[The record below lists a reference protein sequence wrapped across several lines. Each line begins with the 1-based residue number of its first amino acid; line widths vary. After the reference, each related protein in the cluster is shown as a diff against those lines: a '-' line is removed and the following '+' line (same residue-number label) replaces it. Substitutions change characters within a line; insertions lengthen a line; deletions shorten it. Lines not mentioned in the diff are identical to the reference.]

1 MEESPLSFDVIETPL
16 GVVGFSCRL
25 GGGKAQVDLRVGPI
39 KPDLPAHFPPV
50 TLWAAVWQV
59 VAREPVPEVTL
70 TAALTGI
77 PDDAVGDYDTGE
89 RLAAFTFETA
99 DVAVTLGGPDF
110 ESVREDAESGEHMP
124 GRWVDELD
132 EFTVE
137 MAEPAR
143 LIWRLPGLE
152 PGESVRLAVAV
163 AWAEPSE
170 EYLTTYSAVSVSTD
184 YAVRQLAH

>member
-1 MEESPLSFDVIETPL
+1 MEERPLFDVIETPL

-25 GGGKAQVDLRVGPI
+25 GGGKAKVDLRIGPI
-39 KPDLPAHFPPV
+39 EPDLPAVYPPV
-50 TLWAAVWQV
+50 TLWAAVWHV
-59 VAREPVPEVTL
+59 VARDPVPEVTL

-89 RLAAFTFETA
+89 RLDAFTFETA

-110 ESVREDAESGEHMP
+110 ESVHEDAALGEYLP
-124 GRWVDELD
+124 SRWVGELD
-132 EFTVE
+132 EFPVE

-163 AWAEPSE
+163 AWAEPDE
-170 EYLTTYSAVSVSTD
+170 EYLPTYSAVSISTE
-184 YAVRQLAH
+184 YALRQLAP